1 MENKRFKCDV
11 CEKRFVNS
19 TMLLR
24 HQVIHTGE
32 KSFRCDVCEKAF
44 SQSSHLQSHH
54 RIHTGEKPFTCE
66 LCDKSF
72 TQSSSLIEHKRLHA
86 GEKPFRCDVC
96 EKTFNRK
103 ANLQSHQRVHTGEKP
118 YTCEVCN
125 ESFSDSSTLRR
136 HQRIHTRVKRF
147 TYEVFDN
154 SFSQLSHLNGHQRV
168 DTGEQLFPC
177 QLAQDAQECSSTG
190 GRFPYSKELTELEG
204 FMSKLFDL
212 SNPTI
217 TNDTRVSMDTSDGD
231 GGELAAATE
240 IPERADEEG
249 TEVNT
254 SQQCGMAVAVEEGE
268 EYQEGKMSDLEGS
281 VDEFKLNIVTCVKE
295 EACDDLAAVVEQ
307 EHSEPSADEEPAAF
321 GAGAP
326 SSPRAHGQHQAHA
339 AGEENENDP
348 KALESLHQEQV
359 QSTESYQATS
369 DLLEQSLTEFKIY
382 VNHNLQRNNEILQ
395 HHLQR
400 NNEILL
406 EHLQRNNEIFQ
417 NHRQRNNEILQQHLQ
432 RKNEILQQQNEVLCQ
447 LRQRSNGTLNKMRPS
462 LPQITEPAPSDHQQP
477 SAETSAAGHPPGTGE
492 VTSGTGKAVG
502 SIPPTLPP
510 RCHYLP
516 LLAGN
521 ILSGFL
527 P

>member
-1 MENKRFKCDV
+1 MEKKRFKCDV

-32 KSFRCDVCEKAF
+32 KPFRCDVCEKAF
-44 SQSSHLQSHH
+44 SQSSHLQSHQ

-154 SFSQLSHLNGHQRV
+154 SFSQLSHLNGQQRV
-168 DTGEQLFPC
+168 HTGEQLFPC
-177 QLAQDAQECSSTG
+177 QLAQECSSTG

-212 SNPTI
+212 SNSTI
-217 TNDTRVSMDTSDGD
+217 TNGGSDMGMSEDTQVSMDTSN
-231 GGELAAATE
+231 GGGFTAVSE

-254 SQQCGMAVAVEEGE
+254 SQQCGMAAAVGEGE
-268 EYQEGKMSDLEGS
+268 ECQEDKMSDLEGS
-281 VDEFKLNIVTCVKE
+281 VDELKLNIVTCVKE
-295 EACDDLAAVVEQ
+295 EACDDLAAVMEGGC
-307 EHSEPSADEEPAAF
+307 SEPSGGEEPAAL
-321 GAGAP
+321 GAETPP
-326 SSPRAHGQHQAHA
+326 SPQAHGQHQACA
-339 AGEENENDP
+339 AGAENENDP
-348 KALESLHQEQV
+348 KALESLQV
-359 QSTESYQATS
+359 QSMESYQATS
-369 DLLEQSLTEFKIY
+369 NLLEQPLTEFKIY

-417 NHRQRNNEILQQHLQ
+417 NHRQRNNEVLQQHLQ

-447 LRQRSNGTLNKMRPS
+447 LRRRSNETLNEMRPS
-462 LPQITEPAPSDHQQP
+462 LPQITEPALSDQQQP
-477 SAETSAAGHPPGTGE
+477 SAETSAAGHASGE
-492 VTSGTGKAVG
+492 VTSGTRKALG

-516 LLAGN
+516 LLEDN